1 MHTVLLVFDI
11 GSSGLKASL
20 MDEDLNILRNVTTTY
35 PTRRRA
41 GGVVEQD
48 AADWWMSA
56 VRAMLMLREL
66 VPEYVKRVD
75 AVGICGHMWGCLP
88 MDRDGQPLQRAMIYS
103 DRRAAKWA
111 ETLQERFGSDY
122 FYRETGN
129 MLIAQNTLCKSVWLR
144 HEQPELYEQTY
155 KILQAKD
162 YLVYRLTGNLDSTD
176 LSDASY
182 GALVSLSRRAY
193 DRDFFRAVDLDPD
206 KFPTVHTGC
215 EIAGHL
221 TEEAAGHLGLR
232 AGIPVSVGGGTAAC
246 ANVGGG
252 TAKNGDVL
260 MELESR
266 AWISTQLAKPF
277 LDPDHRVFNIC
288 TMDGQAY
295 YVSGKAMSACRS
307 VSWAQQIF
315 EVVTPRAFDA
325 AAATVAPGC
334 EGLIYLPYLYGERSP
349 VMDEQAQGVFF
360 GMTTMHKREH
370 FLRAVLE
377 GVAFSLSQIT
387 GVLRERQTIDRMQII
402 GGGAH
407 SKLWKQ
413 IIADV
418 CDVTLQDVSIFSDNA
433 TSLGAAAAAG
443 VGIGL
448 YRDLEEAA
456 EKIKDG
462 ACLAPDPATQ
472 PAYENPKA
480 RYAAL
485 YPALKN
491 IMHMPK

>member
-162 YLVYRLTGNLDSTD
+162 
-176 LSDASY
+176 
-182 GALVSLSRRAY
+182 
-193 DRDFFRAVDLDPD
+193 
-206 KFPTVHTGC
+206 
-215 EIAGHL
+215 
-221 TEEAAGHLGLR
+221 
-232 AGIPVSVGGGTAAC
+232 
-246 ANVGGG
+246 
-252 TAKNGDVL
+252 
-260 MELESR
+260 
-266 AWISTQLAKPF
+266 
-277 LDPDHRVFNIC
+277 
-288 TMDGQAY
+288 
-295 YVSGKAMSACRS
+295 
-307 VSWAQQIF
+307 
-315 EVVTPRAFDA
+315 
-325 AAATVAPGC
+325 
-334 EGLIYLPYLYGERSP
+334 
-349 VMDEQAQGVFF
+349 
-360 GMTTMHKREH
+360 
-370 FLRAVLE
+370 
-377 GVAFSLSQIT
+377 
-387 GVLRERQTIDRMQII
+387 
-402 GGGAH
+402 
-407 SKLWKQ
+407 
-413 IIADV
+413 
-418 CDVTLQDVSIFSDNA
+418 
-433 TSLGAAAAAG
+433 
-443 VGIGL
+443 
-448 YRDLEEAA
+448 
-456 EKIKDG
+456 
-462 ACLAPDPATQ
+462 
-472 PAYENPKA
+472 
-480 RYAAL
+480 
-485 YPALKN
+485 
-491 IMHMPK
+491 

>member
-1 MHTVLLVFDI
+1 
-11 GSSGLKASL
+11 
-20 MDEDLNILRNVTTTY
+20 
-35 PTRRRA
+35 
-41 GGVVEQD
+41 
-48 AADWWMSA
+48 
-56 VRAMLMLREL
+56 
-66 VPEYVKRVD
+66 
-75 AVGICGHMWGCLP
+75 
-88 MDRDGQPLQRAMIYS
+88 
-103 DRRAAKWA
+103 
-111 ETLQERFGSDY
+111 
-122 FYRETGN
+122 

-232 AGIPVSVGGGTAAC
+232 AGIPVSVGGGTSAR

-334 EGLIYLPYLYGERSP
+334 EGLIYLAVPLRRTFSCYGRTGTGRLLRYDDHAQARAFPPRRARGRGLQPQPDHRRPPRAADHRPY
-349 VMDEQAQGVFF
+349 
-360 GMTTMHKREH
+360 
-370 FLRAVLE
+370 
-377 GVAFSLSQIT
+377 
-387 GVLRERQTIDRMQII
+387 
-402 GGGAH
+402 
-407 SKLWKQ
+407 
-413 IIADV
+413 ADHRRRR
-418 CDVTLQDVSIFSDNA
+418 TLQA
-433 TSLGAAAAAG
+433 
-443 VGIGL
+443 
-448 YRDLEEAA
+448 LEA
-456 EKIKDG
+456 DHRRR
-462 ACLAPDPATQ
+462 L
-472 PAYENPKA
+472 
-480 RYAAL
+480 
-485 YPALKN
+485 
-491 IMHMPK
+491 

>member
-11 GSSGLKASL
+11 GSSGLRASL
-20 MDEDLNILRNVTTTY
+20 MDETLNILRNVTTTY
-35 PTRRRA
+35 PTRRKP
-41 GGVVEQD
+41 GGIVEQD

-75 AVGICGHMWGCLP
+75 AIGICGHMWGCLP
-88 MDRDGQPLQRAMIYS
+88 MDRDGQALQRAMIYS
-103 DRRAAKWA
+103 DTRAAEYAQK
-111 ETLQERFGSDY
+111 LQDGFGSEY

-129 MLIAQNTLCKSVWLR
+129 MLIAENTLCKSVWLR
-144 HEQPELYEQTY
+144 HEQPEIYENTY

-182 GALVSLSRRAY
+182 GALVNLKSREY
-193 DRDFFRAVDLDPD
+193 DREFFKTLGLDAD
-206 KFPTVHTGC
+206 KFPTLHTGC
-215 EIAGHL
+215 EIAGRL

-232 AGIPVSVGGGTAAC
+232 AGIPVSVGGGTSAC
-246 ANVGGG
+246 AAVGGG
-252 TAKNGDVL
+252 TAKRGDFL
-260 MELESR
+260 LELENQ
-266 AWISTQLAKPF
+266 AWITGQMDEPF
-277 LDPDHRVFNIC
+277 FDPAHRVFNIC
-288 TMDGQAY
+288 TMDGEAY

-307 VSWAQQIF
+307 VNWAQQIF

-325 AAATVAPGC
+325 VAGNVEPGSD
-334 EGLIYLPYLYGERSP
+334 GLIYLPYLTGERSP

-360 GMTTMHKREH
+360 GMTAAHKREH

-377 GVAFSLSQIT
+377 GVACGLGQILD
-387 GVLRERQTIDRMQII
+387 VMREREEIDKMQII

-413 IIADV
+413 IIADI

-448 YRDLEEAA
+448 FRDLEEAT
-456 EKIKDG
+456 EQIKDG
-462 ACLAPDPATQ
+462 ACIEPDEANR
-472 PAYENPKA
+472 AVYERTRA

-485 YPALKN
+485 YPALKD
-491 IMHMPK
+491 IMHLPH

>member
-1 MHTVLLVFDI
+1 MQTVLLVFDI

-20 MDEDLNILRNVTTTY
+20 MDGELNILRNVTATY
-35 PTRRRA
+35 PTRRRP

-75 AVGICGHMWGCLP
+75 AIGICGHMWGCLP
-88 MDRDGQPLQRAMIYS
+88 MDREGQPLQRAMIYS
-103 DRRAAKWA
+103 DRRAAQWA
-111 ETLQERFGSDY
+111 DTLQARFGSDY

-144 HEQPELYEQTY
+144 HEQPELYEKTY

-215 EIAGHL
+215 EIAGRL

-260 MELESR
+260 LELESR
-266 AWISTQLAKPF
+266 AWISAQMPEPF
-277 LDPDHRVFNIC
+277 LDPAHRVFNIC

-307 VSWAQQIF
+307 VNWAQQLF
-315 EVVTPRAFDA
+315 EVATPRAFDA
-325 AAATVAPGC
+325 AASNVTPGC
-334 EGLIYLPYLYGERSP
+334 EGLIYLPYIYGERSP
-349 VMDEQAQGVFF
+349 VMDDQAQGVFF
-360 GMTTMHKREH
+360 GMTTAHKREH

-377 GVAFSLSQIT
+377 GVGFSLGQIT
-387 GVLRERQTIDRMQII
+387 DVLRERQHIEKMQII

-413 IIADV
+413 IIADICNV
-418 CDVTLQDVSIFSDNA
+418 ELQDVSIFADNA

-448 YRDLEEAA
+448 FPNLEAAA

-462 ACLAPDPATQ
+462 ACLSPDPDAQ
-472 PAYENPKA
+472 ASYANAKA

-485 YPALKN
+485 YPALRN
-491 IMHMPK
+491 IMHMPT

>member
-20 MDEDLNILRNVTTTY
+20 MDEELNILRNVTTTY

-41 GGVVEQD
+41 GGIVEQD

-75 AVGICGHMWGCLP
+75 AIGICGHMWGCLP
-88 MDRDGQPLQRAMIYS
+88 MDRDGQTLQRAMIYS
-103 DRRAAKWA
+103 DTRARDYAVR
-111 ETLQERFGSDY
+111 LQERLGSDY

-129 MLIAQNTLCKSVWLR
+129 MLIAENTLCKSVWLR
-144 HEQPELYEQTY
+144 HEQPEIYEKTY

-182 GALVSLSRRAY
+182 GALVNLKSRSY
-193 DRDFFRAVDLDPD
+193 DHDFFRALGLDED
-206 KFPTVHTGC
+206 KFPTLHTGC
-215 EIAGHL
+215 EIAGLL

-232 AGIPVSVGGGTAAC
+232 TGIPVSVGGGTTAC
-246 ANVGGG
+246 ANVGGCV
-252 TAKNGDVL
+252 AREGDFL
-260 MELESR
+260 LELEAR
-266 AWISTQLAKPF
+266 AWISGQMAEPF
-277 LDPDHRVFNIC
+277 IDPAHRVFNIC

-295 YVSGKAMSACRS
+295 YVSGKALSACRS
-307 VSWAQQIF
+307 VNWAQQLF
-315 EVVTPRAFDA
+315 EVATPRAFDA
-325 AAATVAPGC
+325 AATNVAPGC
-334 EGLIYLPYLYGERSP
+334 EGLVYLPYLTGERSP
-349 VMDEQAQGVFF
+349 VMDSGAQGVFF
-360 GMTTMHKREH
+360 GMTTAHRREH

-377 GVAFSLSQIT
+377 GVGCSLSQILD
-387 GVLRERQTIDRMQII
+387 VLREREQIDRLQII

-407 SKLWKQ
+407 SKIWKQ
-413 IIADV
+413 IIADL
-418 CDVTLQDVSIFSDNA
+418 CNVTLQDVSIFSDNA

-448 YRDLEEAA
+448 FHDLAEATA
-456 EKIKDG
+456 KIKDG
-462 ACLAPDPATQ
+462 ACTVPDEAVQ
-472 PAYENPKA
+472 PAYARMKA

-485 YPALKN
+485 YPELKDV
-491 IMHMPK
+491 MHMEK

>member
-232 AGIPVSVGGGTAAC
+232 AGIPVSVGGGTSAC

-252 TAKNGDVL
+252 TAKNVIPEEVTFGGSVRCQSP
-260 MELESR
+260 ESR
-266 AWISTQLAKPF
+266 GKIEAMMNRMIGSIVAGYNCTHR
-277 LDPDHRVFNIC
+277 LDYTYGVPPLVNDV
-288 TMDGQAY
+288 
-295 YVSGKAMSACRS
+295 
-307 VSWAQQIF
+307 
-315 EVVTPRAFDA
+315 EVTKKMRA
-325 AAATVAPGC
+325 AAAKLLGEEHVRTMEEPRMGSEDYACYC
-334 EGLIYLPYLYGERSP
+334 EKVKASCFARLGIWKDGMPQPKFHNGDFCFDDNALPVG
-349 VMDEQAQGVFF
+349 AGFF
-360 GMTTMHKREH
+360 VQ
-370 FLRAVLE
+370 AVLE
-377 GVAFSLSQIT
+377 LNG
-387 GVLRERQTIDRMQII
+387 R
-402 GGGAH
+402 
-407 SKLWKQ
+407 
-413 IIADV
+413 
-418 CDVTLQDVSIFSDNA
+418 
-433 TSLGAAAAAG
+433 
-443 VGIGL
+443 
-448 YRDLEEAA
+448 
-456 EKIKDG
+456 
-462 ACLAPDPATQ
+462 
-472 PAYENPKA
+472 
-480 RYAAL
+480 
-485 YPALKN
+485 
-491 IMHMPK
+491 